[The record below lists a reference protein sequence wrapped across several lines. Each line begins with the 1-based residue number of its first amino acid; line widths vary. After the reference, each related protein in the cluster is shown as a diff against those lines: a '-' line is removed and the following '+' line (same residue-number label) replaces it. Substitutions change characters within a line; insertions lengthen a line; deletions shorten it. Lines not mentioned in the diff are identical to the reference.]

1 MSEQNTIIGINKYIQ
16 TQCKFQRCKINHY
29 HFFCYQYQHTT
40 STYILIKV
48 LEVLMEVTVL
58 TCFNPHRFFF
68 YCTSFFLFFLPQ
80 PCQILVLVFLKARS
94 GVLCVFLLCTLPLHS
109 NRLCILQLTFSKF
122 HNLQQSPAGGC
133 QGIAVKSLGLSEV
146 SEILCK

>member
-1 MSEQNTIIGINKYIQ
+1 
-16 TQCKFQRCKINHY
+16 
-29 HFFCYQYQHTT
+29 
-40 STYILIKV
+40 
-48 LEVLMEVTVL
+48 MEVTVL

-68 YCTSFFLFFLPQ
+68 LLHFIFFYLS
-80 PCQILVLVFLKARS
+80 LVRFWLWCSSRLDL

-122 HNLQQSPAGGC
+122 HYLQQSPAGGC
-133 QGIAVKSLGLSEV
+133 QGVAVKSLGLSEV